1 MSDDRADDET
11 SVLPIVAVPAAPRPA
26 PTAAAPP
33 PPLPPAPA
41 PAPPAPAPAPPV
53 APGFQPPGQ
62 AYLPPA
68 VMPPLYQPYRQ
79 PFPPAVG
86 RVVFAGVVL
95 LMFGVA
101 GTVSGTTGAI
111 FANALRR
118 LFDQALRDQG
128 IRIEQGALINVV
140 TGFFV
145 VLLLLGVLHIVAAS
159 GVLSHRSWGRVLGI
173 LLCGLGVVSSALLL
187 LRVGQ
192 APGGAPRGVLAALA
206 LLLPYGVSLLSLL
219 FAGAHFG
226 QRRRRR

>member
-1 MSDDRADDET
+1 MTDDRSDDET
-11 SVLPIVAVPAAPRPA
+11 SVLPIVVAPTPPRPA
-26 PTAAAPP
+26 PIPAG
-33 PPLPPAPA
+33 PPAQPA
-41 PAPPAPAPAPPV
+41 PMPAV
-53 APGFQPPGQ
+53 ESPGQ
-62 AYLPPA
+62 AYPPPA

-79 PFPPAVG
+79 PFPPTVG

-95 LMFGVA
+95 LVFGVA
-101 GTVSGTTGAI
+101 GTVAGTTGAI

-118 LFDQALRDQG
+118 LFDQVLRDQG
-128 IRIEQGALINVV
+128 IRIEQGALINIV

-159 GVLSHRSWGRVLGI
+159 GVLSHRNWGRVLGI
-173 LLCGLGVVSSALLL
+173 LLCLLGVALSALLL

-192 APGGAPRGVLAALA
+192 GPAAAPRAAVAALA
-206 LLLPYGVSLLSLL
+206 LLLPYGVSLPSLL